1 MEIHRIPLDQ
11 ALASLRADRGGLA
24 TAEAERRLAE
34 FGPNEVERA
43 RREPGWHRLG
53 KEFVHFF
60 ALILW
65 VAAALAFVVGWK
77 DPGGGMAG
85 MGWAILG
92 VILINGLFSF
102 WQEARA
108 ERAIQALERLLPDRI
123 KVLRDGAVAVLP
135 ARLLVPGDVV
145 LLEAG
150 DRVPADGRILEA
162 FSAQVSAATL
172 TGESVP
178 VARLASEASEADP
191 VHATNLL
198 LAGTTLTEGEA
209 RLVVYAT
216 GMRTQLGRIAQLTQA
231 DRGQASP
238 LQREIARVSRFI
250 AAFATGLGVLFFL
263 LGRQLH
269 LTVWQDLIFA
279 IGIIVA
285 NVPEGLLP
293 TVTLALAM
301 AAQRMAKRDA
311 LVRRLPAVEAL
322 GEATVICTDKTGTLT
337 LNRMEVV
344 QAWLDGSWIP
354 ARDLRA
360 GGYEAFFRTAA
371 HAHSLKRRQGTETA
385 VREAWLGDP
394 MEVALVACAVEA
406 GLRDAEPERLDCLPF
421 DAVRRR
427 LSVVHPAPGGGRRLL
442 TKGAP
447 EFLLPLCS
455 RAWMGGQAVPLD
467 EPLRGRIR
475 QALESAADRGLR
487 VMAFASRD
495 LPEGCLRERLE
506 EDLTFTGL
514 AALEDP
520 PRPEVAGA
528 VRTCRAARIRILMVT
543 GDHPRTAEAI
553 ARQIG
558 LVEGPEVRVITG
570 EALRKLTDIELQLAL
585 DHPELVFARLDPD
598 QKTRIVL
605 ALQRKGEVVAVTG
618 DGVNDA
624 PALKAADIGVAMG
637 RSGTDV
643 AREAS
648 DLVLADDNFASI
660 VAAVEEGRAVFDNL
674 RKFLTYHM
682 TSNCAELLP
691 FIAFVALGVPLPL
704 TVLQILIIDLGTDQL
719 PALAL
724 GAERPEA
731 GIMDRPPRGRRA
743 PLLTARVFLRAYGTL
758 GLFEALAGLA
768 AFFTTLWIG
777 GWTWGQALDLSHPL
791 ALQASAA
798 CLSGIIAG
806 QMVAVFLCRSEER
819 SLFAGRL
826 RPGRLL
832 LVGLLTEALVLLAIN
847 RGPGL
852 LSGLAIPPRAWL
864 AMLPWLAGMVVAEE
878 VRKALVRRLPA
889 SG

>member
-11 ALASLRADRGGLA
+11 ALAGLRAERGGLA

-34 FGPNEVERA
+34 FGPNEVARV
-43 RREPGWHRLG
+43 RREPWLHRLG

-65 VAAALAFVVGWK
+65 VAAGLAFYVGRK
-77 DPGGGMAG
+77 DPEGGMAG
-85 MGWAILG
+85 MGWAIVG

-108 ERAIQALERLLPDRI
+108 ERAIQALERLLPDRV
-123 KVLRDGAVAVLP
+123 KVLRDGVVAELP
-135 ARLLVPGDVV
+135 ARLLAPGDVV

-162 FSAQVSAATL
+162 FSVQVSAATL

-178 VARLASEASEADP
+178 VARGTSETSEADP

-198 LAGTTLTEGEA
+198 LAGTALTEGEA
-209 RLVVYAT
+209 RMVVYAT

-250 AAFATGLGVLFFL
+250 AAFATALGVLFFL

-269 LTVWQDLIFA
+269 LSVWQDLVFA

-301 AAQRMAKRDA
+301 AAQRMAKRNA

-337 LNRMEVV
+337 LNRMAVV

-354 ARDLRA
+354 ARELRVE
-360 GGYEAFFRTAA
+360 GHETFFRGAA
-371 HAHSLKRRQGTETA
+371 HAHGLKRKPGGEGP
-385 VREAWLGDP
+385 REDAWLGDP
-394 MEVALVACAVEA
+394 MEVALVECAIIAGEA
-406 GLRDAEPERLDCLPF
+406 GPEPPRLDCLPF

-427 LSVVHPAPGGGRRLL
+427 LSVAHAGPGTDRRLL

-447 EFLLPLCS
+447 EFLLPLCT
-455 RAWMGGQAVPLD
+455 RAWMEGRAVPLD
-467 EPLRGRIR
+467 EALRGRVR
-475 QALESAADRGLR
+475 EALESAADRGLR
-487 VMAFASRD
+487 VIAFAARD
-495 LPEGCLRERLE
+495 LPPDCPRERLE

-520 PRPEVAGA
+520 PRPEVAEA

-558 LVEGPEVRVITG
+558 LVEGEAVRVITG
-570 EALRKLTDIELQLAL
+570 EALRRLTDTELQLAL

-660 VAAVEEGRAVFDNL
+660 VSAVEEGRAVFDNL

-704 TVLQILIIDLGTDQL
+704 TVLQILVIDLGTDQL

-724 GAERPEA
+724 GAERPEP
-731 GIMDRPPRGRRA
+731 GIMDRPPRGRVE

-758 GLFEALAGLA
+758 GLFEALSGLS
-768 AFFTTLWIG
+768 AFFATLVLG
-777 GWTWGQALDLSHPL
+777 GWSWGQALDLAHPL

-806 QMVAVFLCRSEER
+806 QMVAVFLCRSEHR

-832 LVGLLTEALVLLAIN
+832 LVGLATEALVLLAIN
-847 RGPGL
+847 RGPAL

-864 AMLPWLAGMVVAEE
+864 AMLPWLLGMVVAEE